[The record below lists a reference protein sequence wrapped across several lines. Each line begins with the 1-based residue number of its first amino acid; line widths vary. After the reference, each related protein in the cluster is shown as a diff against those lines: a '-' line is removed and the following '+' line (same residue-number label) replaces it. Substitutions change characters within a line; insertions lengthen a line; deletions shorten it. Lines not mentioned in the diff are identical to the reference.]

1 MVDKKF
7 YTAKNDRMFKAI
19 FCNEDNTYLFKEFL
33 SRLLES
39 DVKIIRYL
47 RNEIEVRHSSSKS
60 KTVDILAEVDK
71 KIVHIEINSEYN
83 KTYLHIRN
91 FITEVFDKK
100 TLRGE
105 DYIYNDD
112 FIHIDLTY
120 KLPNTFNK
128 VYRTYYVMDKDEN
141 KYIEDFKILE
151 FNMDRIMEFWY
162 SKDIEKINN
171 FLHLIILDLNL
182 EEIDE
187 LLKLLK
193 KERDVLFFK
202 DFKEKLSE
210 LNKDDYFVSRIS
222 REEDLMRRAN
232 TEKKIAYNEGIEQ
245 GIEYNKIE
253 TAKNLKEL
261 NMDTEQISKVTGLSI
276 EEIEKISAE

>member
-1 MVDKKF
+1 MSRKF

-47 RNEIEVRHSSSKS
+47 RNEIEVRHASSKS

-91 FITEVFDKK
+91 FTYFTEVYDKK

-128 VYRTYYVMDKDEN
+128 IYRTYYVMDKDEN

-193 KERDVLFFK
+193 KERDVLFLK
-202 DFKEKLSE
+202 EFKEKLEE

-232 TEKKIAYNEGIEQ
+232 TEKKIAYNE